1 MYIVPTYFLLK
12 NISEMIKI
20 LKWVYRKEQLNIYE
34 QFLNQK
40 T

>member
-20 LKWVYRKEQLNIYE
+20 LK
-34 QFLNQK
+34 FLGVGLLQR
-40 T
+40 TA